1 MARWEPNARERLGRA
16 ALDLFVERG
25 YEATTVAEIADRA
38 GLTKS
43 TFFRYYADK
52 RDVLSAGQDVL
63 MEAFGDA
70 IRKAPA
76 ETTTVGCIA
85 LALDAAAAAFTPDRH
100 DIAPKRRAVVAA
112 NSELQ
117 ERELLKSA
125 LLTSTMA
132 EALLER
138 GVEKMTA
145 QLAAELAILAF
156 GITYARWSEPENQQP
171 YADIARVVL
180 GELQERAAA
189 LGADT
194 FDSV

>member
-138 GVEKMTA
+138 GAEKMTA